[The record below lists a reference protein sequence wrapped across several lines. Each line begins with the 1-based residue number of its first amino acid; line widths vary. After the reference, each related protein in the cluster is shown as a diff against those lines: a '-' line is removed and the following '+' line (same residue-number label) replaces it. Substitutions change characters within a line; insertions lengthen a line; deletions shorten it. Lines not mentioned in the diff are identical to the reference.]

1 MIPQETYE
9 QAIRYYEGK
18 EGIEQCYTKA
28 YALFLEAAEAGSID
42 AQAYLGRM
50 LCMGEGVTK
59 NDEEAVKWLRL
70 AAEGGNADAQY
81 RLAIQLQKG
90 KGVVKNIEEAI
101 HWYLTS
107 ADQGYA
113 KAQCKLGHLY
123 MYGTGVEE
131 NYEEAHKWLR
141 LAVAQNDHSAQ
152 WLLGVMYQCGK
163 GVSKDYTE
171 AISLYKKAAEDGH
184 VSAMLNLGNL
194 YIGQNKD
201 EAYKWLTKAAEAGK
215 VDAMMMLGRMYYNEK
230 RYDDS
235 EIWLKKAVAED
246 NTESMCILAG
256 IYLNKA
262 RPDKAYSLY
271 RKAAM
276 KGSKKARR
284 KLTDL
289 YNGTQHFDINIK
301 EHIRLLYIWKDVHSL
316 LSLAYLTMEGI
327 GIKADAFE
335 AVRLWKTIHQ
345 QGYKMANYNLAVAH
359 YYGIGIDKDTSKA
372 KEYLSEILEYDNL
385 APTMLSKI
393 EQSYVEKPVF
403 HLYSPDIVPDS
414 MLEAEMLSF
423 SDNYVKAEKI
433 YKKTGTG
440 DSYFQLAR
448 YYKHDKDEVETS
460 NIAQSKAFFDK
471 AIALCHP
478 YALHIKSLY
487 GESNTSYDD
496 YDLYS
501 PYFINDI
508 VDYCFPEDY
517 YYTIWDLI
525 YVFWAIVHKQDSLED
540 MHDFTYV
547 LRRRLHFHEDINN
560 RREQL
565 FRLCKLKSYETF
577 IEECREYIWN
587 TLEKGNEA
595 SLQFPSK
602 SFIDGVNSQLK
613 DSQSV
618 TFYEGASVKFL
629 KFLDKDKRYYFHAT
643 DRENEMLVHFLVDL
657 MAADNVSIKA
667 SGADIE
673 NCDTVVLLPNL
684 SVGKN
689 FESTLRER
697 SKSLKSSMRLLWNK
711 FEDVD
716 EIGDYTPNIQG
727 LRRVVRKNKL
737 AASSTSAIQAS
748 GVTIKSVKSVSIA
761 EWKKKNK
768 EEREKQHYNFSQA
781 ILLINKE
788 FASSVLTDISRYRA
802 HIIKSRTLE
811 SVIEFP
817 KETFSDIETT
827 TSLLHLNFEETYKQ
841 IRFIKNS
848 EELLVDYKT
857 LRKNDNVLCYDIYL
871 PQNEEIEGI
880 INIPLKDIMSF
891 RTVCD
896 KNRKDQK
903 VRILSNQNFHNSLL
917 NAVSKAD
924 RFTCLKDDHPSPI
937 LKEYRGPH
945 IFLKYDNG
953 VRIHIQTDDEYCYPK
968 NGVYAIKLRKD
979 SPVSLEYLAYLLLS
993 DDIANHMASI
1003 IDKNNE
1009 FMVRD
1014 MLYKHVSIHK
1024 SKSKQK
1030 EVVEKALLDERMRID
1045 EGLKYNIVVLSKNT
1059 AISDLIDSEV
1069 GFSRFAFDET
1079 YDEICNSQIFNSA
1092 SELID
1097 AIIIDADSDEFADVL
1112 EDFSEIRQKGIH
1124 LYVVSDK
1131 ENFKLQGRKK
1141 VAYFVDGKRV
1151 FTLNTEGV
1159 SRELIM
1165 KMREDLDSSNAAQA
1179 KIRNKYKNVFEA
1191 ADALD
1196 RKYPHIGI
1204 SKAIVRYVIAG
1215 CNIDDV
1221 ENTAGPCG
1229 SFRQVCHE
1237 LLKLLISKRLI
1248 PDNKTFRE
1256 RPGTIPSLLES
1267 GSYYDKQVSK
1277 KAYVIYKPFMSNY
1290 LSKALE
1296 YFCKVTNEGVHGS
1309 QDSSRLGTA
1318 ALNILM
1324 EFILWFYE
1332 NDILNN
1338 NLELEPGQSN
1348 WRDVT
1353 DQMFSHNGKVY
1364 TVKSK
1369 QIGDNSYF
1377 YAENI
1382 HIEDKQIKEGTR
1394 IKINRVYLDK
1404 IGDKEREK
1412 NGNEYIVFYTSDY
1425 TIL

>member
-1 MIPQETYE
+1 MNLKGYLYKLLKTPFAMTPQELFELALSYYNGTDNIPQDYL
-9 QAIRYYEGK
+9 
-18 EGIEQCYTKA
+18 KA
-28 YALFLEAAEAGSID
+28 YDLFLEAAEDGCVD
-42 AQAYLGRM
+42 AQVYLGHM
-50 LCMGEGVTK
+50 LCAGEGVEQ
-59 NDEEAVKWLRL
+59 NFEEGEKWLRL
-70 AAEGGNADAQY
+70 AAEAGSIKAM
-81 RLAIQLQKG
+81 RLLTHKLRDKG
-90 KGVVKNIEEAI
+90 SEEAYR
-101 HWYLTS
+101 WAL
-107 ADQGYA
+107 AA
-113 KAQCKLGHLY
+113 A
-123 MYGTGVEE
+123 
-131 NYEEAHKWLR
+131 EAGDGFSMK
-141 LAVAQNDHSAQ
+141 D
-152 WLLGVMYQCGK
+152 LGVMYYMDK
-163 GVSKDYTE
+163 RE
-171 AISLYKKAAEDGH
+171 EDS
-184 VSAMLNLGNL
+184 V
-194 YIGQNKD
+194 
-201 EAYKWLTKAAEAGK
+201 
-215 VDAMMMLGRMYYNEK
+215 V
-230 RYDDS
+230 
-235 EIWLKKAVAED
+235 WLKKAVEKG
-246 NTESMCILAG
+246 NTDAMYILAG
-256 IYLNKA
+256 IHVLKA
-262 RPDKAYSLY
+262 RPDAAFSLY

-276 KGSKKARR
+276 KGSKRARR

-289 YNGTQHFDINIK
+289 YNGTNHFDVNIK

-359 YYGIGIDKDTSKA
+359 YYGIGIDQDTSKA
-372 KEYLSEILEYDNL
+372 IEYLSEILEYDNQ
-385 APTMLSKI
+385 APSMLSKI
-393 EQSYVEKPVF
+393 EQAYVEKPVF
-403 HLYSPDIVPDS
+403 NLYSPDIIPGSV
-414 MLEAEMLSF
+414 LEAEMLSF
-423 SDNYVKAEKI
+423 SDNFSRAENI
-433 YKKTGTG
+433 YINTGNG
-440 DSYFQLAR
+440 DAYFQLAR
-448 YYKHDKDEVETS
+448 HYKHDKDGINANTIVK
-460 NIAQSKAFFDK
+460 SKRFFDK
-471 AIALCHP
+471 AIALGHP

-487 GESNTSYDD
+487 DDSDKSYDD
-496 YDLYS
+496 YDLHS

-525 YVFWAIVHKQDSLED
+525 YVFWAIVHKQDCLED

-629 KFLDKDKRYYFHAT
+629 KFLDKDKRYSFHAT

-697 SKSLKSSMRLLWNK
+697 SKSLKSSMRLLWKNLDDS
-711 FEDVD
+711 E
-716 EIGDYTPNIQG
+716 EIGEYTPNTQE
-727 LRRVVRKNKL
+727 LRRVFRRNRQ
-737 AASSTSAIQAS
+737 ATSSTSAVQTT
-748 GVTIKSVKSVSIA
+748 GVTITSVKSMSVA
-761 EWKKKNK
+761 EWKKANH

-781 ILLINKE
+781 ILLVNKE
-788 FASSVLTDISRYRA
+788 FASSVLTDISRYRS

-827 TSLLHLNFEETYKQ
+827 TSLLHLNFDKYFKE
-841 IRFIKNS
+841 ICFIKGS
-848 EELLVDYKT
+848 KELNVDYKM
-857 LRKNDNVLCYDIYL
+857 LIKNDNVLCYDIYV
-871 PQNEEIEGI
+871 PQDKQTEGM
-880 INIPLKDIMSF
+880 INVALADIMSF
-891 RTVCD
+891 RTFFD
-896 KNRKDQK
+896 KDRKNPK
-903 VRILSNQNFHNSLL
+903 VRVLSDQNFHNSIL
-917 NAVSKAD
+917 NAISKAD
-924 RFTCLKDDHPSPI
+924 RFSYLKADQPSHI

-953 VRIHIQTDDEYCYPK
+953 VRIHIQTDDEYCYPE
-968 NGVYAIKLRKD
+968 NGVYAIKLRNE
-979 SPVSLEYLAYLLLS
+979 SPVTLEYLAHLLLS
-993 DDIANHMASI
+993 EEISNHMASI
-1003 IDKNNE
+1003 IDKNDE

-1014 MLYKHVSIHK
+1014 MLYKRISIHK

-1030 EVVEKALLDERMRID
+1030 EVVEKALLEERMRID
-1045 EGLKYNIVVLSKNT
+1045 DGLKYNIVVLSKNT

-1079 YDEICNSQIFNSA
+1079 YEEISKSQIFNSA

-1112 EDFSEIRQKGIH
+1112 EDFNEIRQKGIH
-1124 LYVVSDK
+1124 LYVVSDN

-1141 VAYFVDGKRV
+1141 VAYFVDDGRV
-1151 FTLNTEGV
+1151 FTLNTEDIT
-1159 SRELIM
+1159 RELIL
-1165 KMREDLDSSNAAQA
+1165 KMRDDLDSSNAAQA
-1179 KIRNKYKNVFEA
+1179 KIRNKYKNIFEA

-1204 SKAIVRYVIAG
+1204 SKAILRYVLAG
-1215 CNIDDV
+1215 CNIEDV

-1229 SFRQVCHE
+1229 SFRKVCHE
-1237 LLKLLISKRLI
+1237 LLKLFISKGLI
-1248 PDNKTFRE
+1248 PDTSTFIDH
-1256 RPGTIPSLLES
+1256 PGTIPSLLES
-1267 GSYYDKQVSK
+1267 GSYYDGQGTKRTH
-1277 KAYVIYKPFMSNY
+1277 VIYKPFMSNY

-1338 NLELEPGQSN
+1338 NLDIDPGQSN
-1348 WRDVT
+1348 WQDVT
-1353 DQMFSHNGKVY
+1353 ELMRSLKGKEY
-1364 TVKSK
+1364 IVKCK
-1369 QIGDNSYF
+1369 QKGDNSYF
-1377 YAENI
+1377 YADNI
-1382 HIEDKQIKEGTR
+1382 RFGDEQKKLKEGAR
-1394 IKINRVYLDK
+1394 IKINKVRCDK
-1404 IGDKEREK
+1404 IGEKEREK
-1412 NGNEYIVFYTSDY
+1412 NGDKYIIFSTTDY

>member
-1 MIPQETYE
+1 MTPQETFE
-9 QAIRYYEGK
+9 LAIQYYEGK
-18 EGIEQCYTKA
+18 DGIAQDYAKA
-28 YALFLEAAEAGSID
+28 YTLFVEAAEVGHIK
-42 AQAYLGRM
+42 AQSYLGGI
-50 LCMGEGVTK
+50 LSLGKGVAK
-59 NDEEAVKWLRL
+59 NCEEAVKWLKL
-70 AAEGGNADAQY
+70 AADGGNAVAQC
-81 RLAIQLQKG
+81 RLALLLERG
-90 KGVVKNIEEAI
+90 EGVVKNIDEAI

-107 ADQGYA
+107 AEQGYT
-113 KAQCKLGHLY
+113 KAQCRLGQLY
-123 MYGTGVEE
+123 MYGIGVNE
-131 NYEEAHKWLR
+131 NYEEAQKWIR
-141 LAVAQNDHSAQ
+141 LAVAQNDPTAH
-152 WLLGVMYQCGK
+152 WLLGVMHQCGV
-163 GVSKDYTE
+163 GVSKDNAV
-171 AISLYKKAAEDGH
+171 AINMYQKAAEGGNI
-184 VSAMLNLGNL
+184 SAMLNLGILLTN
-194 YIGQNKD
+194 QNR
-201 EAYKWLTKAAEAGK
+201 EESYKWLTKAAEAGK
-215 VDAMMMLGRMYYNEK
+215 VDALTTLGRMYYNDK

-235 EIWLKKAVAED
+235 EVWLKKAVAED
-246 NTESMCILAG
+246 NTEAMCILAD
-256 IYLNKA
+256 IYIKKA
-262 RPDKAYSLY
+262 RPDSAYSLY

-335 AVRLWKTIHQ
+335 AVRLWKSIHQ

-385 APTMLSKI
+385 APSMLSKI

-501 PYFINDI
+501 PYYLSDI

-629 KFLDKDKRYYFHAT
+629 KFLDKDKRYSFHVT

-697 SKSLKSSMRLLWNK
+697 SKSLKSSMRLLWKNLDDS
-711 FEDVD
+711 EEVG
-716 EIGDYTPNIQG
+716 EYTPNTQE
-727 LRRVVRKNKL
+727 LRRTFRRSKQ
-737 AASSTSAIQAS
+737 ATSSTSAVQTT
-748 GVTIKSVKSVSIA
+748 GVTITSVKRMSVA
-761 EWKKKNK
+761 EWKKANH

-781 ILLINKE
+781 ILLVNKE
-788 FASSVLTDISRYRA
+788 FASSVLTDISRYRS

-827 TSLLHLNFEETYKQ
+827 TSLLHLNFDKYFKE
-841 IRFIKNS
+841 ICFIKDS
-848 EELLVDYKT
+848 KELNVDYKM
-857 LRKNDNVLCYDIYL
+857 LIKNDNVLCYDIYV
-871 PQNEEIEGI
+871 PQDKETEGM
-880 INIPLKDIMSF
+880 INVALADIMSF
-891 RTVCD
+891 RTFFD
-896 KNRKDQK
+896 KDRKNQK
-903 VRILSNQNFHNSLL
+903 VRVLSDQHFHNSIL
-917 NAVSKAD
+917 NAISKAD
-924 RFTCLKDDHPSPI
+924 RFSYLKADQPSHI

-945 IFLKYDNG
+945 IFLRYDNG
-953 VRIHIQTDDEYCYPK
+953 VRIHIQTDDEYCYPE
-968 NGVYAIKLRKD
+968 NGVYAIKLRNE
-979 SPVSLEYLAYLLLS
+979 SPVTLEYLAHLLLS
-993 DDIANHMASI
+993 EEISNHMASI
-1003 IDKNNE
+1003 IDKNDE

-1014 MLYKHVSIHK
+1014 MLYKRISIHK

-1030 EVVEKALLDERMRID
+1030 EVVEKALLEERMRID
-1045 EGLKYNIVVLSKNT
+1045 DGLKYNIVVLSKNT

-1079 YDEICNSQIFNSA
+1079 YEEISKSQIFNSA

-1112 EDFSEIRQKGIH
+1112 EDFNEIRQKGIH
-1124 LYVVSDK
+1124 LYVVSDN

-1141 VAYFVDGKRV
+1141 VAYFVDDGRV
-1151 FTLNTEGV
+1151 FTLNTEDIT
-1159 SRELIM
+1159 RELIM
-1165 KMREDLDSSNAAQA
+1165 KMRDDLDSSNAAQA
-1179 KIRNKYKNVFEA
+1179 KIRNKYKNIFEA

-1204 SKAIVRYVIAG
+1204 SKAILRYVLAG